1 MRYIPRKT
9 RRQSPESIAAY
20 RRLFGHFSTLE
31 AIIMDA
37 IKGTNGFTRE
47 ELSNTT
53 GIALPSICGRV
64 RPMLDRGLLV
74 RKLIPGTDQ
83 FEFRINRSG
92 HKASVLIMNP
102 NLEVALLLS
111 FSPTTLRSTPLN

>member
-9 RRQSPESIAAY
+9 RRQSPESITVY

-47 ELSNTT
+47 ELSELT

-64 RPMLDRGLLV
+64 RPMLDRGLLI
-74 RKLIPGTDQ
+74 RKLIPGSTNQ
-83 FEFRINRSG
+83 FEYRLTRSG
-92 HKASVLIMNP
+92 HKAGLLVLNP
-102 NLEVALLLS
+102 TLGEV
-111 FSPTTLRSTPLN
+111 